1 MEFII
6 QFIVALFATLSF
18 AVIFFRSKK
27 GAVFTA
33 VFTGALG
40 WIIYYIMVQ
49 FDMGVVF
56 PSLYRDTVPYDN
68 GAHFCCGTL
77 YACDSLSAF
86 RYLSSLC
93 REQEFFTRHI
103 YLFTNDRALFLLKRV
118 LKPLR
123 WRVPSLLGIIFG
135 FGIPQSL
142 FNLLKPK
149 KKTEL
154 LELCQICNFLR
165 QILEI
170 LPTLHFLHQLPLEVF
185 LFFCEFV

>member
-18 AVIFFRSKK
+18 AVIFSAPKK
-27 GAVFTA
+27 ELFYCG
-33 VFTGALG
+33 FTGALG
-40 WIIYYIMVQ
+40 WIIYYIIVQ

-56 PSLYRDTVPYDN
+56 PSLIATLCLTIMARIFAAARSMPVTVYLLSGIFPLVP
-68 GAHFCCGTL
+68 GAGIFYTA
-77 YACDSLSAF
+77 Y
-86 RYLSSLC
+86 
-93 REQEFFTRHI
+93 
-103 YLFTNDRALFLLKRV
+103 YLFTNDRALSTSKGIETFEV
-118 LKPLR
+118 TGAI
-123 WRVPSLLGIIFG
+123 VLGIIFG

-149 KKTEL
+149 KNEL

-185 LFFCEFV
+185 LFLCEFV